1 MNRGRHR
8 SRKHVEGH
16 SGQASKA
23 VPVIAPSQPAGA
35 AVSGGGG
42 GLSNNALT
50 IMSQQNKSLQP
61 NEPSPPRT
69 DRIQMGKE
77 NTKYH
82 VRDSNGLSLLNDA
95 SPKPLDSLFPM
106 PKHQNPFEGTL
117 SRPDFGLISTDS
129 LLNPMRTTYSDD
141 GVGFDSASKLHDRQP
156 QHHHP
161 LRHFI
166 DDWPKSQSE
175 LPSVAWPKIDE
186 MKSDRTQLSISI
198 PSDISSSSS
207 SPNQEKLALS
217 PLRLSREFNPVS
229 GGNQRQS
236 GWIPISWEP
245 TIGGPLGEVL
255 NKTNSTPKDFSSS
268 SLNLLPDGWDTSP
281 RMQSSPTGVLQKTA
295 FGSLSSSTGS
305 SPRARTTRRQAIVL
319 ASSDNLLGATL
330 ANPSTVGSM

>member
-1 MNRGRHR
+1 MWKATPAKP
-8 SRKHVEGH
+8 RKRC
-16 SGQASKA
+16 
-23 VPVIAPSQPAGA
+23 PS
-35 AVSGGGG
+35 
-42 GLSNNALT
+42 
-50 IMSQQNKSLQP
+50 
-61 NEPSPPRT
+61 SPPRNQLVLLFLVAVVGCRT
-69 DRIQMGKE
+69 MPLPLCRSKIKACSQMNLHLHGPTGFRWAKRH
-77 NTKYH
+77 KIPCP
-82 VRDSNGLSLLNDA
+82 RFKRPLPADDA

-229 GGNQRQS
+229 EG
-236 GWIPISWEP
+236 
-245 TIGGPLGEVL
+245 
-255 NKTNSTPKDFSSS
+255 TNASRVGYRY
-268 SLNLLPDGWDTSP
+268 L
-281 RMQSSPTGVLQKTA
+281 
-295 FGSLSSSTGS
+295 GSL
-305 SPRARTTRRQAIVL
+305 P
-319 ASSDNLLGATL
+319 
-330 ANPSTVGSM
+330 